1 MPDPITTNWGPGPA
15 NTNWGPGPVST
26 NWGPGLVNTN
36 WGPGSEAKQRVGDQ
50 EISTDGQLI
59 EDIKELNSRC
69 DIISREIYAIGGKTQ
84 VRKEEV
90 RVKLKLFETY
100 LMPALLYGMEAWK
113 KLSKEEIQHLE
124 KIQGKSLKRMFS
136 LPITTPYFGL
146 IIETGVWPAEQRI
159 NYSSLMLYH
168 NIMNSS
174 KDRLVKQIIQ

>member
-1 MPDPITTNWGPGPA
+1 
-15 NTNWGPGPVST
+15 
-26 NWGPGLVNTN
+26 
-36 WGPGSEAKQRVGDQ
+36 
-50 EISTDGQLI
+50 
-59 EDIKELNSRC
+59 
-69 DIISREIYAIGGKTQ
+69 
-84 VRKEEV
+84 
-90 RVKLKLFETY
+90 
-100 LMPALLYGMEAWK
+100 MPALLYGMEAWK